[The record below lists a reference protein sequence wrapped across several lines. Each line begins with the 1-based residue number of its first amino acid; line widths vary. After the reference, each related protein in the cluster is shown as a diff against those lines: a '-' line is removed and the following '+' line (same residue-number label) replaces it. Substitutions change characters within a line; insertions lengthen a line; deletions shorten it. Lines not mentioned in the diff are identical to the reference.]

1 MEITK
6 RLAEFVLKTPPGSI
20 PSEALEEAKSA
31 IMDCL
36 GVTLAGS
43 GEEIGRIIKEF
54 VRNMGGTPTSSVI
67 GGGFKTSAPAAAL
80 ANGIMGHALDFD
92 DIAPG
97 LLFHPSVPLVPA
109 ILAVAEMEPS
119 SGRSVLEAYVIGF
132 EVETQVCRALS
143 HHHYTKGYHIT
154 ATAGIM
160 GATAAAAR
168 LLSLDPEILTWA
180 FGIAASEAGGVRQNF
195 GSMTKPFH
203 AGNAASG
210 GVTAVLLA
218 RGGYT
223 ASTKIFEGDFGF
235 IDTLGVKGESDPNRI
250 LDNLGTPWNIVGYPG
265 LGIKPYAACG
275 ETHRCIDASLYLR
288 GQKKFHVDE
297 VEEIICQTSDLAPKV
312 LIHSRPTTELEAKF
326 CMEYCVAVSLIDG
339 KAGLDQ
345 FTDQRVRSSD
355 VQQLLRKV
363 HYQHPEELRGERG
376 MRYVPP
382 EGATG
387 PNADDLILPETVIV
401 RLKDGRKFSHS
412 VKTPKGRAKNRLTQ
426 SEIQSKYRD
435 CTNHVLS
442 EADISKSLGM
452 LDNLHRESTIS
463 NLVEILRGGPRKS

>member
-6 RLAEFVLKTPPGSI
+6 RLAEFVLESPPGSI

-43 GEEIGRIIKEF
+43 REEIGRVIKEF
-54 VRNMGGTPTSSVI
+54 VKSMGGTPTSSLI

-97 LLFHPSVPLVPA
+97 LLFHPSVPVVPA
-109 ILAVAEMEPS
+109 ILAVAEMEAI
-119 SGRSVLEAYVIGF
+119 SGRSILEAYVVGF
-132 EVETQVCRALS
+132 EVETQACRALS

-168 LLSLDPEILTWA
+168 LLSLDPKTLTWA

-218 RGGYT
+218 KGGYT
-223 ASTKIFEGDFGF
+223 ASTKIFEGPFGF
-235 IDTLGVKGESDPNRI
+235 IDTLGVKGESDPNRM
-250 LDNLGTPWNIVGYPG
+250 LENLGNPWNIVGYPG
-265 LGIKPYAACG
+265 LGIKPYASCG
-275 ETHRCIDASLYLR
+275 ETHRCIDASLYIR
-288 GQKKFHVDE
+288 SQEKFQADK
-297 VEEIICQTSDLAPKV
+297 VEEIICQTSDLVPKV
-312 LIHSRPTTELEAKF
+312 LIHSRPTSELEAKF
-326 CMEYCVAVSLIDG
+326 SMEYCVAVSLIDG

-345 FTDQRVRSSD
+345 FTDQRVRSAD
-355 VQQLLRKV
+355 VQQLLQKV
-363 HYQHPEELRGERG
+363 HFQHPEELRGERG

-401 RLKDGRKFSHS
+401 RLKDGRQFSHS
-412 VKTPKGRAKNRLTQ
+412 VKTPKGRAKNRLTK
-426 SEIQSKYRD
+426 SEIRSKYRD
-435 CTNHVLS
+435 CAKHVLS
-442 EADISKSLGM
+442 ETDISRSLEM
-452 LDNLHRESTIS
+452 LDNLQGEPTIS
-463 NLVEILRGGPRKS
+463 NLTQILRGNLQRS